1 MEEDCRGGWN
11 FEEDVQG
18 EVRMVL
24 GIQARKKVE
33 QHWGNEEEKEV
44 KKELELEMEVE
55 KELELEMEVEME
67 VEKRVA
73 KNVERGE
80 EGMEGMVE
88 FEVSEGTEN
97 DMKKLLMQARVSYE
111 NEWKEARQKTD
122 AARTARLS
130 VEMTGRRSLAKWE
143 DQEKVADTNDWAFL
157 FSDGRIFWE

>member
-1 MEEDCRGGWN
+1 
-11 FEEDVQG
+11 
-18 EVRMVL
+18 
-24 GIQARKKVE
+24 
-33 QHWGNEEEKEV
+33 
-44 KKELELEMEVE
+44 MEVE
-55 KELELEMEVEME
+55 KELELEVKME

-130 VEMTGRRSLAKWE
+130 IETTRRRSLAKRE
-143 DQEKVADTNDWAFL
+143 DQQKFADTNGWAFW
-157 FSDGRIFWE
+157 FSDGRFFWG